1 MRGQGN
7 AQQSVTGARRRVHSP
22 PCYHIDLSKMQFDY
36 TTVVKSH
43 HLLAILTNVHKT
55 TQTKMCYSIVH
66 STSAIYC
73 VSEGQV
79 LWASLSSDV
88 KWG

>member
-1 MRGQGN
+1 MGGQGN
-7 AQQSVTGARRRVHSP
+7 AQQSVTGARTQVHSP

-36 TTVVKSH
+36 TTAVKSH
-43 HLLAILTNVHKT
+43 HLLAILTNVHKAP
-55 TQTKMCYSIVH
+55 QTKIVH